1 MVSRNIKNI
10 VTESFWMAIDAIRK
24 NKLRS
29 SLTLLGISIGVFSV
43 IGVMTAIRTLES
55 SIASGLNVFATNT
68 FVIQKYPEVNFG
80 SNREYRKRKNIDFS
94 QYQKFKSRSILPI
107 LVSVLEGSSVR
118 NVRYKDRIVK
128 NYVDLIGGDDG
139 TIRFYNTYI
148 SDGRNFIEDDIH
160 FKRNVCVLGMD
171 VVDRLFPFEDPI
183 SKKIKVDGLDYFVI
197 GVTERQGE
205 AFGQSKD
212 NFIAIPI
219 STYLERFSEKWTTLS
234 IHVESSS
241 ESTFEKTKDE
251 AIGLM
256 RSIRKVKPEDDNDF
270 EVWRAFTP
278 SELLPQLSYFGIN
291 ADEQIDQLTDPL
303 QDSFENAVSE
313 AANATNVIPSLADT
327 VALGQ
332 KGLKSLANKLEA
344 QSKSVNSLVNKM
356 NDLNRKITEGT
367 NLLKDAMTYGPLSLD
382 AHLIGPD
389 LQLRSNSEFVDAVD
403 RALSDATDPNR
414 PTFGPPAAKDIAA
427 SQGSIEAALRG
438 EAPIVQN
445 TTMWFGIVLTI
456 QAENK
461 TALGNQMNT
470 IANFL
475 SIDDSPIDLDK
486 TDQLTNLFG

>member
-1 MVSRNIKNI
+1 MGSRSLKNI
-10 VTESFWMAIDAIRK
+10 VNESFWMAIDAIRK

-68 FVIQKYPEVNFG
+68 FVIQKYPEISFG

-94 QYQKFKSRSILPI
+94 QYQKFKSRSTLPI
-107 LVSVLEGSSVR
+107 LVSVLEGTSVR

-139 TIRFYNTYI
+139 TIRFYNTYL
-148 SDGRNFIEDDIH
+148 SDGRNFIDDDIH
-160 FKRNVCVLGMD
+160 FGRNVCVLGMD

-183 SKKIKVDGLDYFVI
+183 SKKIKIDGLEYFVI

-219 STYLERFSEKWTTLS
+219 STYLERFSDKWTTLS

-270 EVWRAFTP
+270 EVVTNTEMIEQFSGFTSGVKLFALCVSVIALVVAGIGIMNIMLVSVTERIKEIGIRKAIGATKKDILTQFLMEAVFLSEFGGIVGIIMGIVGGNMVAIIFNIPAVIPVDWAVIGLVVCSAVGIGFGIYPAWRAA
-278 SELLPQLSYFGIN
+278 QL
-291 ADEQIDQLTDPL
+291 DPIESL
-303 QDSFENAVSE
+303 RFE
-313 AANATNVIPSLADT
+313 
-327 VALGQ
+327 
-332 KGLKSLANKLEA
+332 
-344 QSKSVNSLVNKM
+344 
-356 NDLNRKITEGT
+356 
-367 NLLKDAMTYGPLSLD
+367 
-382 AHLIGPD
+382 
-389 LQLRSNSEFVDAVD
+389 
-403 RALSDATDPNR
+403 
-414 PTFGPPAAKDIAA
+414 
-427 SQGSIEAALRG
+427 
-438 EAPIVQN
+438 
-445 TTMWFGIVLTI
+445 
-456 QAENK
+456 
-461 TALGNQMNT
+461 
-470 IANFL
+470 
-475 SIDDSPIDLDK
+475 
-486 TDQLTNLFG
+486 

>member
-10 VTESFWMAIDAIRK
+10 VKESFWMAIDAIRK

-219 STYLERFSEKWTTLS
+219 STYLERFSDKWTTLS

-251 AIGLM
+251 AIGIM
-256 RSIRKVKPEDDNDF
+256 RSIRKVNPEDDNDF
-270 EVWRAFTP
+270 EVVTNTEMIEQFSGFTSGVKLFALCVSVIALVVAGIGIMNIMLVSVTDRIKEIGIRKAIGATKKDILTQFLMEAIFLSEFGGIVGIVMGVAGGNMVAVVFNIPAVIPIDWAVIGLVVCSAIGIGFGIYPAWRAA
-278 SELLPQLSYFGIN
+278 QL
-291 ADEQIDQLTDPL
+291 DPIESL
-303 QDSFENAVSE
+303 RFE
-313 AANATNVIPSLADT
+313 
-327 VALGQ
+327 
-332 KGLKSLANKLEA
+332 
-344 QSKSVNSLVNKM
+344 
-356 NDLNRKITEGT
+356 
-367 NLLKDAMTYGPLSLD
+367 
-382 AHLIGPD
+382 
-389 LQLRSNSEFVDAVD
+389 
-403 RALSDATDPNR
+403 
-414 PTFGPPAAKDIAA
+414 
-427 SQGSIEAALRG
+427 
-438 EAPIVQN
+438 
-445 TTMWFGIVLTI
+445 
-456 QAENK
+456 
-461 TALGNQMNT
+461 
-470 IANFL
+470 
-475 SIDDSPIDLDK
+475 
-486 TDQLTNLFG
+486 

>member
-94 QYQKFKSRSILPI
+94 QYQKFKSRSTLPV

-128 NYVDLIGGDDG
+128 NYVELIGGDDG
-139 TIRFYNTYI
+139 TIRFYNTYL

-219 STYLERFSEKWTTLS
+219 STYLERFSDKWTTLS

-251 AIGLM
+251 AIGIM

-270 EVWRAFTP
+270 EVVTNTEMIEQFSGFTSGVKLFALCVSVIALVVAGIGIMNIMLVSVTERIKEIGIRKAIGATKKDILTQFLMEAIFLSEFGGIVGIVMGVAGGNIVAVVFNIPAVIPIDWAVIGLVVCSAIGIGFGIYPAWRAA
-278 SELLPQLSYFGIN
+278 QL
-291 ADEQIDQLTDPL
+291 DPIESL
-303 QDSFENAVSE
+303 RFE
-313 AANATNVIPSLADT
+313 
-327 VALGQ
+327 
-332 KGLKSLANKLEA
+332 
-344 QSKSVNSLVNKM
+344 
-356 NDLNRKITEGT
+356 
-367 NLLKDAMTYGPLSLD
+367 
-382 AHLIGPD
+382 
-389 LQLRSNSEFVDAVD
+389 
-403 RALSDATDPNR
+403 
-414 PTFGPPAAKDIAA
+414 
-427 SQGSIEAALRG
+427 
-438 EAPIVQN
+438 
-445 TTMWFGIVLTI
+445 
-456 QAENK
+456 
-461 TALGNQMNT
+461 
-470 IANFL
+470 
-475 SIDDSPIDLDK
+475 
-486 TDQLTNLFG
+486 

>member
-94 QYQKFKSRSILPI
+94 QYQKFKSRSTLPI

-139 TIRFYNTYI
+139 TIRFYNTYL

-219 STYLERFSEKWTTLS
+219 STYLERFSDKWTTLS

-270 EVWRAFTP
+270 EVVTNTEMIEQFSGFTSGVKLFALCVSVIALVVAGIGIMNIMLVSVTERIKEIGIRKAIGATKKDILTQFLMEAIFLSEFGGIVGIIMGVAGGNMVAIIFNIPAVIPIDWAVIGLVVCSAIGIGFGIYPAWRAA
-278 SELLPQLSYFGIN
+278 QL
-291 ADEQIDQLTDPL
+291 DPIESL
-303 QDSFENAVSE
+303 RFE
-313 AANATNVIPSLADT
+313 
-327 VALGQ
+327 
-332 KGLKSLANKLEA
+332 
-344 QSKSVNSLVNKM
+344 
-356 NDLNRKITEGT
+356 
-367 NLLKDAMTYGPLSLD
+367 
-382 AHLIGPD
+382 
-389 LQLRSNSEFVDAVD
+389 
-403 RALSDATDPNR
+403 
-414 PTFGPPAAKDIAA
+414 
-427 SQGSIEAALRG
+427 
-438 EAPIVQN
+438 
-445 TTMWFGIVLTI
+445 
-456 QAENK
+456 
-461 TALGNQMNT
+461 
-470 IANFL
+470 
-475 SIDDSPIDLDK
+475 
-486 TDQLTNLFG
+486 

>member
-10 VTESFWMAIDAIRK
+10 VTESFWMAIDAIRE

-80 SNREYRKRKNIDFS
+80 SSRKYRKRKNIDFS
-94 QYQKFKSRSILPI
+94 QYQKFKTRSTLPI

-139 TIRFYNTYI
+139 TIRFYNTYL

-183 SKKIKVDGLDYFVI
+183 SKKIKIDGLDYYVI
-197 GVTERQGE
+197 GTTERQGE

-219 STYLERFSEKWTTLS
+219 STYLERFSDRWTTLS

-256 RSIRKVKPEDDNDF
+256 RSIRKVKPENDNDF
-270 EVWRAFTP
+270 EIVTNTEMIEQFSGFTSGVKLFALCVSVIALVVAGIGIMNIMLVSVTERIKEIGIRKAIGATKKDILTQFLMEAVFLSEFGGIVGIVMGVAGGNMVAVIFNIPAVIPIDWAVIGLVVCSAIGIGFGIYPAWRAA
-278 SELLPQLSYFGIN
+278 QL
-291 ADEQIDQLTDPL
+291 DPIESL
-303 QDSFENAVSE
+303 RFE
-313 AANATNVIPSLADT
+313 
-327 VALGQ
+327 
-332 KGLKSLANKLEA
+332 
-344 QSKSVNSLVNKM
+344 
-356 NDLNRKITEGT
+356 
-367 NLLKDAMTYGPLSLD
+367 
-382 AHLIGPD
+382 
-389 LQLRSNSEFVDAVD
+389 
-403 RALSDATDPNR
+403 
-414 PTFGPPAAKDIAA
+414 
-427 SQGSIEAALRG
+427 
-438 EAPIVQN
+438 
-445 TTMWFGIVLTI
+445 
-456 QAENK
+456 
-461 TALGNQMNT
+461 
-470 IANFL
+470 
-475 SIDDSPIDLDK
+475 
-486 TDQLTNLFG
+486 